1 MGHLVWPFLCANLSR
16 FTSLIAE
23 YRTPKTETQANNVTY
38 WALPVHCDGLYKWCF
53 ETWATAFVSQ
63 IDPSP
68 LLYTLAGSCRSSRV
82 FKCMHV
88 SLFAIQRCLCKWKR
102 VRRKIIYLKQL
113 KLLFLILAK
122 LWYCSTPLVR
132 YMMGNKWPVLL
143 SGKQSSSL
151 LFLVTDAE
159 IYLMKVDQLL

>member
-1 MGHLVWPFLCANLSR
+1 MRQPFPIYVPNRRIPNAENWNSGEQCYVLSVAG
-16 FTSLIAE
+16 SLWRII
-23 YRTPKTETQANNVTY
+23 QMMF
-38 WALPVHCDGLYKWCF
+38 W
-53 ETWATAFVSQ
+53 TWATAFVSQ